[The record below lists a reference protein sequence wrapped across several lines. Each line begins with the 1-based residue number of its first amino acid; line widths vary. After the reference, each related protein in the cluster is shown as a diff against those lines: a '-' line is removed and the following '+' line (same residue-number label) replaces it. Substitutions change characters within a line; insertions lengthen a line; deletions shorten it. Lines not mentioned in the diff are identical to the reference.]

1 MRIRFIA
8 SAALAAALLVACAG
22 APKVIPQEL
31 GARELVQRAQESTD
45 AYNYDAAIAY
55 YQALDERFGSDPLYK
70 TTADYEIAFIAY
82 KQGRLA
88 AAKEGLEAL
97 LARYAGPEGATL
109 PPRYAVLSKKVL
121 ESIAQKTPAKKAP

>member
-8 SAALAAALLVACAG
+8 SAALAASLFVACAG
-22 APKVIPQEL
+22 APKVIPQDL

-45 AYNYDAAIAY
+45 AYNYEAAIAY
-55 YQALDERFGSDPLYK
+55 YEALDERFGSDPLYK

-82 KQGRLA
+82 KQGRFA

-97 LARYAGPEGATL
+97 LARYAGPDGATL

-121 ESIAQKTPAKKAP
+121 ESIAAKAPAKKK